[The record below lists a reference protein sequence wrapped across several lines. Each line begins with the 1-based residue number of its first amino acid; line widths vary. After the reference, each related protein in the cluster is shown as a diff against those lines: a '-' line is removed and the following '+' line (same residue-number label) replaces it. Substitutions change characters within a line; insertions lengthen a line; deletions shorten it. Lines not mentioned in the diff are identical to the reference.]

1 MVRNTTPTSTPTQGE
16 LNDRT
21 LDISMSPEQAR
32 VPRRSSTVSNIEIS
46 DSPITRDVLARADAD
61 FARIFGSRE

>member
-1 MVRNTTPTSTPTQGE
+1 MVRNTTPTPNPDE

-21 LDISMSPEQAR
+21 RDISMSPEQAR
-32 VPRRSSTVSNIEIS
+32 VPRRPSTVANIEIS
-46 DSPITRDVLARADAD
+46 DSPITRKVLAQADAD

>member
-1 MVRNTTPTSTPTQGE
+1 MVRNTTPTPNPDE

-21 LDISMSPEQAR
+21 RDISMSPEQAR
-32 VPRRSSTVSNIEIS
+32 VPRSSSTVSNIEIS
-46 DSPITRDVLARADAD
+46 DSPITREVLARADAD

>member
-1 MVRNTTPTSTPTQGE
+1 MVRNTTPTPNPDE

-21 LDISMSPEQAR
+21 RDISMSPEQAR
-32 VPRRSSTVSNIEIS
+32 VPRRPSTVSNIEIS
-46 DSPITRDVLARADAD
+46 DSPITREVLARADAD

>member
-1 MVRNTTPTSTPTQGE
+1 MVRDTPPTPNPDE

-21 LDISMSPEQAR
+21 PDISMSPEQAR
-32 VPRRSSTVSNIEIS
+32 VPRSSSTVSNIEIC
-46 DSPITRDVLARADAD
+46 DSPITREVLARADAD